1 LSDIRAN
8 TISDAA
14 GTGPIA
20 LYKQS
25 AAKAWARYDG
35 ASNSISSFNVSSL
48 VDDGTA
54 GNTTVSFINNMA
66 NDDYL
71 GVASANQNTGDIG
84 DRFAAVSNF
93 YVGSVDSFSFDG
105 TARTD
110 VMTSLLVNGD
120 LA

>member
-1 LSDIRAN
+1 MSEIRAT

-14 GTGPIA
+14 GTGPIT
-20 LYKQS
+20 LTGQS

-35 ASNSISSFNVSSL
+35 ASNSVSSFNISSL

-54 GNTTVSFINNMA
+54 GNTTASFTSNMA
-66 NDDYL
+66 NINYL

-84 DRFAAVSNF
+84 DRFVAVSNF
-93 YVGSVDSFSFDG
+93 FVSSVDTFAFDG
-105 TARTD
+105 STRTD
-110 VMTSLLVNGD
+110 VMTSVAVMGD

>member
-1 LSDIRAN
+1 MSTLNVSNITD
-8 TISDAA
+8 
-14 GTGPIA
+14 GTDTVGTS
-20 LYKQS
+20 YVVNGS
-25 AAKAWARYDG
+25 AKAWARYDG
-35 ASNSISSFNVSSL
+35 ASNSVSSFNVSSL

-54 GNTTVSFINNMA
+54 GNTTVSFTNNMA

-71 GVASANQNTGDIG
+71 GVASANQDTGDIG